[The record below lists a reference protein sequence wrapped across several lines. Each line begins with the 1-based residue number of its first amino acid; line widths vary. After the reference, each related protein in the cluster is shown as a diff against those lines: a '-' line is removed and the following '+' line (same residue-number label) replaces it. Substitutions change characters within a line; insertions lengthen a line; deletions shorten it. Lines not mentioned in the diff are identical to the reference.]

1 MKLHVP
7 MPRWLTAYGTRFMPF
22 ADAASPELPMSRL
35 LRLSLFQVV
44 IGMVTALLVGTLNRV
59 MIVEL
64 QVPAWWVAL
73 AVAIPMMFAP
83 LRTLIGYR
91 SDTHPSALGLRRIPY
106 MWTGTLLLFGGLA
119 IMPFALLLL
128 SEPDAPNLWVGQ
140 LGAGLSFILVG
151 AGIQVTQT
159 AGMALAHDLA
169 TDDKRPRVVALLYSM
184 LLVGMI
190 LSSAVFGWLLSDF
203 SPQKLIQLVQGCAV
217 MVALMNLAALW
228 KQEARGAKRGQR
240 TAGGFASSWRELMAQ
255 PQMRRFLWTLA
266 LGTFA
271 FNMQDIVLEPY
282 AAEVLNFDVGMTSAL
297 TALSAGGAL
306 LAFLLSARWLTSGLH
321 ACRLASLGVLLGL
334 PAFAM
339 VIFSGP
345 LELPWLLRLGVGL
358 IGFSSGLFSVGMLVS
373 AMGMAKD
380 GSPLS
385 KLGGLVI
392 GTWGAVQAT
401 SAGAAMA
408 LGGALRDGVSVLA
421 LSGRLGDALNSP
433 NTAYSFV
440 YHVEMYLLFVV
451 LVALGPMLRASRLAA
466 RAEAQANSSS
476 AINASLT
483 PPAPQ
488 PFGLAQLPG

>member
-1 MKLHVP
+1 MKLHIPV
-7 MPRWLTAYGTRFMPF
+7 PRWLTAYGTRFMPF
-22 ADAASPELPMSRL
+22 ADAASPELPMARL

-64 QVPAWWVAL
+64 HVPAWWVAL
-73 AVAIPMMFAP
+73 AVAIPMVFAP
-83 LRTLIGYR
+83 LRSLIGYR

-106 MWTGTLLLFGGLA
+106 LWTGTLLLFGGLS

-128 SEPDAPNLWVGQ
+128 SDTENANLWLGQVGAC
-140 LGAGLSFILVG
+140 LAFVLVG

-169 TDDKRPRVVALLYSM
+169 SDDKRPRVVALLYSM

-190 LSSAVFGWLLSDF
+190 ASSTVFGLVLSDF
-203 SPQKLIQLVQGCAV
+203 SPQKLIQMVQGCAV
-217 MVALMNLAALW
+217 AVAVMNLSALW
-228 KQEARGAKRGQR
+228 KQEARQARRGQR
-240 TAGGFASSWRELMAQ
+240 EAGGFASSWKGLMAQ

-266 LGTFA
+266 LGTMA

-282 AAEVLNFDVGMTSAL
+282 AAEILKLDVGMTSAL
-297 TALSAGGAL
+297 TALSSGGAL
-306 LAFLLSARWLTSGLH
+306 LAFLLSARWLSGGLH

-345 LELPWLLRLGVGL
+345 LEAPWLFRCGVAGVG
-358 IGFSSGLFSVGMLVS
+358 FSGGLFSVGMLVN
-373 AMGMAKD
+373 AMGMGQEGANQA
-380 GSPLS
+380 
-385 KLGGLVI
+385 GLVL

-408 LGGALRDGVSVLA
+408 LGGAVRDGVSALA
-421 LSGRLGDALNSP
+421 MSGAMGEALVTP
-433 NTAYSFV
+433 ITAYSFV
-440 YHVEMYLLFVV
+440 YHLEIYLLFVV
-451 LVALGPMLRASRLAA
+451 LVALGPMLRSSRHQPAA
-466 RAEAQANSSS
+466 DN
-476 AINASLT
+476 T
-483 PPAPQ
+483 PSPT